1 MTIPVPGPVLPPPPD
16 PDHPEPGILGRIVE
30 FVEVHLRPEIGG
42 LQIALHRAETD
53 RDKALAWVA
62 AHKAS
67 VERLAALGV
76 KLAAAVSPA
85 DGAEAQGLVAEAEAI
100 AAEVAKL
107 AGEFGLAI

>member
-1 MTIPVPGPVLPPPPD
+1 MSTPGPVLPPPPD
-16 PDHPEPGILGRIVE
+16 PDPDHPEPGILARFEE
-30 FVEVHLRPEIGG
+30 FIHHFRPELADLRIK
-42 LQIALHRAETD
+42 LANAETD

-107 AGEFGLAI
+107 AGEFGAGM